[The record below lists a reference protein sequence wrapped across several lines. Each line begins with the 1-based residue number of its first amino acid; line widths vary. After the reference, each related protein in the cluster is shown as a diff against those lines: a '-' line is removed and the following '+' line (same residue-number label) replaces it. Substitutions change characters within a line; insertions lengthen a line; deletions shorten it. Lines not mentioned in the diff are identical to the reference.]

1 VFVSE
6 NNKFQVSADAD
17 NPTNTGVRFS
27 NINRQYDDLFA
38 TFSPEK
44 LFTPIRTNVLG
55 IRFFVPGTNTAATVR
70 GFGAVFT
77 DVDRSDTTKL
87 EFLDRDGKVIFVT
100 FAPRGTQA
108 SRSLSFGGVTTNADI
123 WEVRITAGN
132 APLSSENVDGREYD
146 LVVMDDFLY
155 AGPTAI

>member
-1 VFVSE
+1 VPRGAVFVSK
-6 NNKFQVSADAD
+6 NNEFQVSADAD

-27 NINRQYDDLFA
+27 NIKGQYDDIFA

-44 LFTPIRTNVLG
+44 LFTPIGTNVLG
-55 IRFFVPGTNTAATVR
+55 IRFFVPGTNTAATVK

-100 FAPRGTQA
+100 FAPRALGTMR
-108 SRSLSFGGVTTNADI
+108 SRQLLYERADCAH
-123 WEVRITAGN
+123 WSQRSRCPPSAAVGH
-132 APLSSENVDGREYD
+132 
-146 LVVMDDFLY
+146 
-155 AGPTAI
+155 